1 MIDAITGHH
10 LWAERYDG
18 DLKDI
23 FNLQDEITKKIV
35 TALQVKLTDGE
46 QARMWSKKTKN
57 LDFYLKRM
65 EGHAA
70 CREGTVEGHIKEAQ
84 ISQELID
91 MEPESPLGYLGL
103 GHSYWYLAAAGI
115 SPQENLKKAFKLTQ
129 KALAMDESSAS
140 AHAILGSI
148 YLRMRKHEMAI
159 AAGKRSIELDPNGA
173 LVHGFL
179 GITLSYA
186 GRPDEAIGY
195 INKGI
200 RLNPFPEYW
209 YFTQLSRCYILKG
222 QYEDA
227 LTATKKALHRNP
239 DAIDNYI
246 ILALIYALLDR
257 QEEAE
262 ASVKKA
268 LEMMPILSVGL
279 MSKISPFKNQT
290 DLKLFIDALRK
301 AGFPE
306 RA

>member
-1 MIDAITGHH
+1 
-10 LWAERYDG
+10 
-18 DLKDI
+18 
-23 FNLQDEITKKIV
+23 V

-46 QARMWSKKTKN
+46 QARIWSKTTEN

-84 ISQELID
+84 ISQEMID
-91 MEPESPLGYLGL
+91 MEPESPVGYASL

-115 SPQENLKKAFKLTQ
+115 SPGENLQKAFTLTQ
-129 KALAMDESSAS
+129 KALSMDESFAS

-173 LVHGFL
+173 MVHGFL
-179 GITLSYA
+179 GMTLSFA

-209 YFTQLSRCYILKG
+209 YFDQLSRCYIQKG

-227 LTATKKALHRNP
+227 LTAAKKALQRHPNSVGSHLLL
-239 DAIDNYI
+239 AI
-246 ILALIYALLDR
+246 IYTILDR
-257 QEEAE
+257 QEEAG

-268 LEMMPILSVGL
+268 LEIMPNISVEL
-279 MSKISPFKNQT
+279 FSRIAPFKNQA
-290 DLKLFIDALRK
+290 DLNFFSDALRK
-301 AGFPE
+301 AGLPE